1 MINRDIL
8 IPIIATSLLL
18 FLLTTFII
26 AFLSIYQRKRRQYK
40 IEKQLLQVQ
49 FTEELLHTQI
59 EIQEQ
64 TLKTISQEI
73 HDNVGQVLSLAK
85 LHLNTFPATTDEN
98 IQLKVGDTKDLIGK
112 AINDLRDLSRSMHG
126 DKIADLGIREAI
138 ANELKI
144 LQNTQQ
150 YKTELKIIGEPF
162 KLNNQEEIVIFRVL
176 QEALNNGIK
185 YSKAKN
191 IDVSL
196 LYEPRLFKFILTD
209 DGIGF
214 DTSILQSSHKG
225 IGLKNMQNRTTLIG
239 GIFSITST
247 INTGTTIQ
255 ITLNK

>member
-1 MINRDIL
+1 MTNRDIL
-8 IPIIATSLLL
+8 IPFIATSLLFFVL
-18 FLLTTFII
+18 ATFIF
-26 AFLSIYQRKRRQYK
+26 AFLAIYQRKRKQHK
-40 IEKQLLQVQ
+40 IEKQLLQTQ

-85 LHLNTFPATTDEN
+85 LNLNTFPPTDDKSITE
-98 IQLKVGDTKDLIGK
+98 KVIDTKGLIGK
-112 AINDLRDLSRSMHG
+112 AINDLRDLSRSLHG
-126 DKIADLGIREAI
+126 DKIADLGLQEAI

-144 LQNTQQ
+144 LQNTGQ
-150 YKTELKIIGEPF
+150 YTTELKIIGEPF
-162 KLNNQEEIVIFRVL
+162 KLNNEEEIVIFRVL
-176 QEALNNGIK
+176 QEAVNNAIK
-185 YSKAKN
+185 YSKAQN
-191 IDVSL
+191 IIVTL
-196 LYEPRLFKFILTD
+196 AYEYRLFKFILID

-214 DTSILQSSHKG
+214 NTSLLQSAHKG

-239 GIFSITST
+239 GIFSITSI

>member
-1 MINRDIL
+1 MTNRDIL

-18 FLLTTFII
+18 FLLSAFIF
-26 AFLSIYQRKRRQYK
+26 AFLVIYQRKRRQYK
-40 IEKQLLQVQ
+40 IEKQLLQTQ

-59 EIQEQ
+59 EIQKQ

-85 LHLNTFPATTDEN
+85 LHLNTFPVTNDEN
-98 IQLKVGDTKDLIGK
+98 IQVKVGDTKELIGK
-112 AINDLRDLSRSMHG
+112 AINDLRDLSRSLHG

-144 LQNTQQ
+144 LQNTGQ
-150 YKTELKIIGEPF
+150 YKTNLKVIGEPF
-162 KLNNQEEIVIFRVL
+162 RLSNEEEIVIFRIL

-191 IDVSL
+191 INVTL
-196 LYEPRLFKFILTD
+196 AYESRMFKFILTD
-209 DGIGF
+209 DGVGF
-214 DTSILQSSHKG
+214 DTNLLQSSHKG
-225 IGLKNMQNRTTLIG
+225 IGLKNMQNRTALIG
-239 GIFSITST
+239 GIFSITSI

>member
-1 MINRDIL
+1 MNRDIL

-18 FLLTTFII
+18 FLLSTFIF
-26 AFLSIYQRKRRQYK
+26 AFLAVYQRKRRQHK
-40 IEKQLLQVQ
+40 IEKQMLQVQ

-64 TLKTISQEI
+64 TLKTVSQEI

-85 LHLNTFPATTDEN
+85 LHLNTFPPTNDEG
-98 IQLKVGDTKDLIGK
+98 IQLKVGDTKELIGK

-144 LQNTQQ
+144 LQNTGQ
-150 YKTELKIIGEPF
+150 YHTELKIIGDPF
-162 KLNNQEEIVIFRVL
+162 RLTNDEEIVIFRVL

-191 IDVSL
+191 IMVTLS
-196 LYEPRLFKFILTD
+196 YESRMFKFVLTD

-214 DTSILQSSHKG
+214 DTSLLQSSHKG

-239 GIFSITST
+239 GIFSITSI